1 MQRWREQEPGQAPL
15 PARLPLQRDDG
26 GAVEPAARGQDE
38 LGRTRPQLRP
48 RLGGAASEEELWILS
63 GENRM
68 VDVNSG
74 FITLASSLP
83 GPESLCVPHGRGY
96 RGEQRAA
103 GGPHPAPPRLQPAL
117 QRQAAPGRGGGGAV

>member
-1 MQRWREQEPGQAPL
+1 MWCTSPDPWPVSTAGGGLPKPQTFQPVDQPHTLTKPFITLNYLQRWREQEPGQAPL

-48 RLGGAASEEELWILS
+48 RLGGAASQEELWLLP

-68 VDVNSG
+68 VGVNSG
-74 FITLASSLP
+74 FITLGS
-83 GPESLCVPHGRGY
+83 
-96 RGEQRAA
+96 
-103 GGPHPAPPRLQPAL
+103 
-117 QRQAAPGRGGGGAV
+117 